1 MTNTCRHDFQFCYK
15 GNRGIALRCS
25 RCGKPEE
32 FRKRFCIWRW
42 LMFCIV
48 TLLYYVEFMSREPL
62 PRLLSL
68 GAIILLL
75 LFGFPTFHAL
85 IFRRNIRLQDKYLLP
100 CSGTTD
106 D

>member
-25 RCGKPEE
+25 RCGKPAE
-32 FRKRFCIWRW
+32 FRTRFCIWRW

-48 TLLYYVEFMSREPL
+48 TLLFYVEFMSREPL
-62 PRLLSL
+62 PRHLSL

>member
-1 MTNTCRHDFQFCYK
+1 
-15 GNRGIALRCS
+15 
-25 RCGKPEE
+25 
-32 FRKRFCIWRW
+32 
-42 LMFCIV
+42 MFCIV
-48 TLLYYVEFMSREPL
+48 TLLFYVEFMSREPL

-68 GAIILLL
+68 SAIILLL

>member
-1 MTNTCRHDFQFCYK
+1 
-15 GNRGIALRCS
+15 
-25 RCGKPEE
+25 
-32 FRKRFCIWRW
+32 
-42 LMFCIV
+42 
-48 TLLYYVEFMSREPL
+48 MSREPL

>member
-1 MTNTCRHDFQFCYK
+1 MTNTCRHDFHFCYK

-25 RCGKPEE
+25 RCGNPAE

-48 TLLYYVEFMSREPL
+48 TLLFYVEFMSREPL

-100 CSGTTD
+100 CSGQKD